1 MKALLVLVSLGL
13 FSSLSFAAQSIG
25 DLNIGTQMGQTLV
38 QTGGE
43 FCNGNGKQPS
53 VKGAKPRVIPG
64 VISN

>member
-1 MKALLVLVSLGL
+1 MKALLVLVTLGL
-13 FSSLSFAAQSIG
+13 FSSVSFAAQSCG
-25 DLNIGTQMGQTLV
+25 SHNMGQTLV

-53 VKGAKPRVIPG
+53 VKATKPSIIPG

>member
-1 MKALLVLVSLGL
+1 MKVLLVLVTLGL
-13 FSSLSFAAQSIG
+13 FSSVSFGAQSNG
-25 DLNIGTQMGQTLV
+25 SHNMGQTLV

-53 VKGAKPRVIPG
+53 VKGVKPRAIPG